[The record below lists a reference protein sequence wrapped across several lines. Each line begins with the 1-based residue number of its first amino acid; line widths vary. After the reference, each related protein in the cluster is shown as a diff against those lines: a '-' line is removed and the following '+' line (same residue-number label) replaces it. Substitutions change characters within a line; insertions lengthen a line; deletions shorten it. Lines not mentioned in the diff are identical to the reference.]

1 MDGSSGRAAQRQAAE
16 EAAAG
21 RQQNPSDLSRKQP
34 DLAIYDI
41 FNGGIF
47 PTLLDGVVVDPAAC
61 SYQTVS
67 EARIGGCAASAET
80 TKDTK
85 YGAHARARH
94 YIFQA
99 FGLEV
104 FGAWGPGAT
113 RALDRWTAHA
123 VAVGRVN
130 TRSTEGW
137 SAPHFAD
144 MTRQWV
150 SVALQRANANV
161 LIASA
166 KNRHHR
172 RSAVWD
178 ARESLWS
185 SAADVDA
192 SVAVASETEARAP
205 QQQRLLIADVLTR
218 LQSQTANGATGR
230 VLPSMAT
237 AVAHMHRFN
246 HFIR

>member
-1 MDGSSGRAAQRQAAE
+1 LGSGAGPGAVRPPTVCADAAAAALGQPP
-16 EAAAG
+16 AAAG
-21 RQQNPSDLSRKQP
+21 QLPGCLDHWTRQ
-34 DLAIYDI
+34 
-41 FNGGIF
+41 
-47 PTLLDGVVVDPAAC
+47 
-61 SYQTVS
+61 
-67 EARIGGCAASAET
+67 ASAET

-166 KNRHHR
+166 RNRHHR

-192 SVAVASETEARAP
+192 SVAVASEAEVRAP

-218 LQSQTANGATGR
+218 LQSQTANGATG
-230 VLPSMAT
+230 
-237 AVAHMHRFN
+237 
-246 HFIR
+246 